1 MKKGYAIKR
10 NIHLIEMIII
20 TIFFLMVSSE
30 NIYAQSVTRKNTLGS
45 MDAYDENGKPFATQ
59 HNEHNVGSP
68 LLNPDWG
75 SGVVTYKNGRV
86 VSPIQIQFDLQKNE
100 LYFQRD
106 GKKFTFTDT
115 VSEFRII
122 FIVNDSALSEKF
134 RSGYL
139 SSGKNHSTHFYQVLV
154 DGKNIQL
161 IADRSR
167 KLLDAYTYY
176 GGDKSVYREEEVLYM
191 FDVSKKKMIE
201 IKNFKNSKSIISSA
215 FPDRKLDIDRIC
227 ADQKLEMKKREDI
240 IALIQGLQ

>member
-1 MKKGYAIKR
+1 MRKGYAIKR
-10 NIHLIEMIII
+10 KIHLIEMVII
-20 TIFFLMVSSE
+20 TIFFLMVSSG

-45 MDAYDENGKPFATQ
+45 MEAFDENGKPFATQ
-59 HNEHNVGSP
+59 HNEHVGGSP

-122 FIVNDSALSEKF
+122 FIVNDSAHSENF
-134 RSGYL
+134 RSGYP
-139 SSGKNHSTHFYQVLV
+139 SVGKNHSTHFYQVLV
-154 DGKNIQL
+154 DGKNMQL

-167 KLLDAYTYY
+167 KLLDGYTYY
-176 GGDKSVYREEEVLYM
+176 GGEKSVYREDEVLYL

-201 IKNFKNSKSIISSA
+201 IKNFKNSKSIITSD
-215 FPDRKLDIDRIC
+215 FPNRKLDIDRIC

-240 IALIQGLQ
+240 IALIQELQ

>member
-1 MKKGYAIKR
+1 MREGYAIKR
-10 NIHLIEMIII
+10 KIHLIEMVII
-20 TIFFLMVSSE
+20 TIFFLMVSSG

-45 MDAYDENGKPFATQ
+45 MEAFDENGKPFATQ
-59 HNEHNVGSP
+59 HNEHIGGSP

-122 FIVNDSALSEKF
+122 FLVNDSAHSENF
-134 RSGYL
+134 RSGYP
-139 SSGKNHSTHFYQVLV
+139 SVGKNHSTHFYQLLV
-154 DGKNIQL
+154 DGKNMQL

-167 KLLDAYTYY
+167 KLLDGYTYY
-176 GGDKSVYREEEVLYM
+176 GGEKSVYREDEVLYL
-191 FDVSKKKMIE
+191 FDVAKKKMIE
-201 IKNFKNSKSIISSA
+201 IKNFKNSKSIITKA
-215 FPDRKLDIDRIC
+215 FPNRKLDIDRIC